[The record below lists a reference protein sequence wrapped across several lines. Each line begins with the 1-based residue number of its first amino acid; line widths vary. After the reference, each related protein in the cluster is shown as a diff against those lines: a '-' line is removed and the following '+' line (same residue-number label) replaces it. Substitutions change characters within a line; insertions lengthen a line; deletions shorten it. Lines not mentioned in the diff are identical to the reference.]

1 MPIQKTSEGLRSTL
15 FDTLERFLS
24 GEIDAAHAK
33 TVAKLCDSI
42 SKSAVVDIE
51 HKKLVLEQSRRVIN
65 GASAEV
71 ADLGLNL
78 MLVSNQNNPK
88 TKP

>member
-1 MPIQKTSEGLRSTL
+1 MQIQRTSEGLRNTL
-15 FDTLERFLS
+15 FKTLESFLL
-24 GEIDAAHAK
+24 GEIDANHAK

-51 HKKLVLEQSRRVIN
+51 HKKLVLEQSRRVVEN
-65 GASAEV
+65 GPRAV

-78 MLVSNQNNPK
+78 MLVSPTEK
-88 TKP
+88 TE